1 LTIEP
6 QKQTGNISGRDRN
19 RGDTRG
25 AYHGSHRNQ
34 TQESHMTI
42 KRKAVAAAFRRM
54 ARGVAAK
61 AAYANTVRFYR
72 SSGQAWARQ
81 LG

>member
-1 LTIEP
+1 
-6 QKQTGNISGRDRN
+6 
-19 RGDTRG
+19 
-25 AYHGSHRNQ
+25 
-34 TQESHMTI
+34 
-42 KRKAVAAAFRRM
+42 M